1 MAPAFN
7 EATEFKVS
15 LVKSEFQ
22 YSQSV
27 LKNQK
32 KIIKNTRMHAYAHA
46 HTCAFETIKQR

>member
-1 MAPAFN
+1 MGEKKQKKSPAVVAPVFN
-7 EATEFKVS
+7 EATEFKVC

-32 KIIKNTRMHAYAHA
+32 K
-46 HTCAFETIKQR
+46 